1 LGLATLADERDQ
13 PRDVGYEG
21 TRARAVG
28 EVVPH
33 PGARGPGESDH
44 RRLAHEEMRPAA
56 HQYHHLVKGGA
67 ESGHV
72 DHHGAVG
79 RGFELV
85 VDGRDKLAL
94 RFASRRPENAE
105 LLDIQDAR
113 RAGQLRAARAIGFRE
128 IVEGPFWLAELHLR
142 DAGTDRVARAARL
155 PL

>member
-1 LGLATLADERDQ
+1 MRLAQLYKGVGEQGGAAAEANQVEALRLAALGDERDQ

-28 EVVPH
+28 KVVPH

-44 RRLAHEEMRPAA
+44 WRLPHEEMRPAA

-94 RFASRRPENAE
+94 RFASRRAENAE
-105 LLDIQDAR
+105 LLDIQDVR
-113 RAGQLRAARAIGFRE
+113 WTRHLRAARTVG
-128 IVEGPFWLAELHLR
+128 L
-142 DAGTDRVARAARL
+142 D
-155 PL
+155 